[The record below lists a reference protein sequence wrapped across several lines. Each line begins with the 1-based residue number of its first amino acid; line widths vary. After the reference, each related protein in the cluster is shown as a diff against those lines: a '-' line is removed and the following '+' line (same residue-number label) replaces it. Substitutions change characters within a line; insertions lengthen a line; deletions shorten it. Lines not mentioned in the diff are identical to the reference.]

1 MMESRTISDH
11 LDTMPGIYFG
21 NMENKELL
29 LKAYN
34 EVIEKMLLNEL
45 QAIADK
51 MGYVISKI
59 EIEKK

>member
-1 MMESRTISDH
+1 
-11 LDTMPGIYFG
+11 
-21 NMENKELL
+21 MENKELL

-51 MGYVISKI
+51 AGYIISKI

>member
-1 MMESRTISDH
+1 
-11 LDTMPGIYFG
+11 
-21 NMENKELL
+21 MENKELL
-29 LKAYN
+29 LKSYN